1 MFNLD
6 EVLFLNVIYW
16 KQKDFF
22 VKVFSYAV
30 GIISFVEIFRGQV
43 AEINLLQLVPGFY
56 LLLLFLSFLILIGS
70 STALFYAS
78 LLTDVKKEYGTK
90 TSQRLRLKFLFQFST
105 FFLFILTGQSLITL
119 IPLSLDSLNVYG
131 EKTLENAW
139 SFDEVIF
146 LELILLVLVILLSQF
161 PFISLFIFQSE
172 KGLNLIPKYL
182 RGLSFLVF
190 LLAGFLTP
198 TIDGYTQLG
207 LSLSTIA
214 LFVLILNVAQK
225 NICSR
230 FLGFLFIS

>member
-1 MFNLD
+1 
-6 EVLFLNVIYW
+6 
-16 KQKDFF
+16 
-22 VKVFSYAV
+22 VKVCSYAV

-90 TSQRLRLKFLFQFST
+90 TSQRLRLKFFFQFST

-146 LELILLVLVILLSQF
+146 LEIILLVLVILLSQF
-161 PFISLFIFQSE
+161 PFISLFIFHSE
-172 KGLNLIPKYL
+172 SGLNLIPKYL
-182 RGLSFLVF
+182 RKVSFLVF
-190 LLAGFLTP
+190 LIAGFLTP

-207 LSLSTIA
+207 LSLSTIT
-214 LFVLILNVAQK
+214 LFVLILNIAQK
-225 NICSR
+225 SIYSR
-230 FLGFLFIS
+230 FFSVLFIS